1 MEYRRQSPGRKTA
14 IETPRAEY
22 QQVAEAIRDAIA
34 AGEWGPGE
42 QIPPE
47 PTLAARY
54 GTTRATV
61 NRALSIL
68 RTEGL
73 IRPKQGRG
81 TTVRPLPVLRRDA
94 AARQLRAVREEGQ
107 ARGAFDGE
115 LRNLGFTS
123 RSDVDVHQVPAAAD
137 VAELLGLE
145 EGAMVLARQ
154 RRMYADSEPVQMA
167 TSFIPLDIAGGTPI
181 ADMDPGPGG
190 TYSRMGELGHAPAVF
205 VETVQVRRPA
215 DNEARFL
222 QMDLDQRV
230 IAIRRTARTAAG
242 RVVEVNEIT
251 LPAHQ
256 WELVY
261 EWPAE

>member
-1 MEYRRQSPGRKTA
+1 M
-14 IETPRAEY
+14 
-22 QQVAEAIRDAIA
+22 QVAAAIRQAIA
-34 AGEWGPGE
+34 DGEWGPGE

-47 PTLAARY
+47 PELAARY

-81 TTVRPLPVLRRDA
+81 TTVRALPVLRRDSV
-94 AARQLRAVREEGQ
+94 ARQRRDVREQGQ
-107 ARGAFDGE
+107 ARGAFEGE
-115 LRNLGFTS
+115 LRALGLTS
-123 RSDVDVHQVPAAAD
+123 RSDVDVHQVPAAAG
-137 VAELLGLE
+137 VAELLGVE
-145 EGAMVLARQ
+145 PGAAVLARQ
-154 RRMYADSEPVQMA
+154 RQMYASDEPVQLA
-167 TSFIPLDIAGGTPI
+167 TSYIPLDLAEGTPI
-181 ADMDPGPGG
+181 AQTDPGPGG
-190 TYSRMGELGHAPAVF
+190 TYSRLAEIGHAPAVF
-205 VETVQVRRPA
+205 AETVQVRQPTA
-215 DNEARFL
+215 EEARFL
-222 QMDLDQRV
+222 RMDLDQRV

-242 RVVEVNEIT
+242 RIVEVNEIT